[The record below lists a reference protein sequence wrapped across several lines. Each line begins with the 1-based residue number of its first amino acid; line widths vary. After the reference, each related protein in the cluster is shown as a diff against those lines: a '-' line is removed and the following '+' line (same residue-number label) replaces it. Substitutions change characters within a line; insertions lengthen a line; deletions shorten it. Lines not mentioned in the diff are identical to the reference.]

1 MKQLI
6 SLSILLLLF
15 LAACDSPVVN
25 PGSDRPLS
33 ARADHAPLALN
44 SGIQPGQP
52 DSVRQAAWNQF
63 KIRQGQGWR
72 VTWNEKTGIPLTV
85 FSGTS
90 QEPYPG
96 APEQAARAF
105 LKEHAGLFGMRAD
118 LAGLELD
125 RIHSLNDVTHVRFQ
139 QTHKGI
145 PVWEGDYVVHLRSD
159 GRVDMANGN
168 YYPFIEAATSKGIGE
183 AAARQTALNDLG
195 GAVPLYGEIQSEF
208 VIYPENRGESFFPA
222 WRVLIPASDPVGGD
236 WQYFVDAAG
245 GSIIEKVNLATAVTG
260 DGDIIDD
267 HPDLTPNPVNRDFYR
282 LDGSGSLRGT
292 FANVHN
298 DVNERAFSSVNS
310 FQYNTANTHFDEANV
325 YWHIDTYRADYLDNL
340 GFHSDIG
347 SDQDL
352 AAWVHDVT
360 RDPNN
365 ARYYPAQEEVRFGNN
380 LEFAKEDKIIYHE
393 FIHAVQ
399 DVINYLEPTPD
410 EEGAIG
416 EGTADYFAGSY
427 TGRPRI
433 GESVLINER
442 VIRDMNNPFIGTYD
456 EYLQIFEGDFD
467 RSPPDEVEEHDG
479 GELIAA
485 VLWDLRNA
493 IGSSTADFLAFDALA
508 RISSNPTFIEY
519 RDAMMAADNAAFGGA
534 NNDQIQN
541 TFAVRGIGEPVV
553 LEVSISG
560 TGTLEVH
567 QQGTW
572 TASAENAS
580 GSVSY
585 QWYYTDS
592 STGSWIPSGTDSN
605 TFSHSFSFTSTSAG
619 DTGVRVDITS
629 GSEQA
634 TDTLPVFV
642 TSGDCDPLTEICM
655 N

>member
-1 MKQLI
+1 MKPL
-6 SLSILLLLF
+6 ILLSTLFVLYLLS
-15 LAACDSPVVN
+15 CDSPVVN
-25 PGSDRPLS
+25 PGSDRQLS
-33 ARADHAPLALN
+33 ARADHAPLAMN
-44 SGIQPGQP
+44 SVIQSGQP
-52 DSVRQAAWNQF
+52 DSIRQAAWQQF
-63 KIRQGQGWR
+63 KTRQGQAWR
-72 VTWNEKTGIPLTV
+72 VTWNQKTGIPLTV

-90 QEPYPG
+90 KEPYPG

-125 RIHSLNDVTHVRFQ
+125 RIHNLHDVTHVRFQ
-139 QTHKGI
+139 QTYKGI
-145 PVWEGDYVVHLRSD
+145 PVWEGDYVVHLRSG

-168 YYPFIEAATSKGIGE
+168 YYPFIEASTSPGIGE
-183 AAARQTALNDLG
+183 AAARQAALNDLG
-195 GAVPLYGEIQSEF
+195 GAVTLYGEIQSEL

-222 WRVLIPASDPVGGD
+222 WRVLIPASAPVGGD
-236 WQYFVDAAG
+236 WQFFVDAAG
-245 GSIIEKVNLATAVTG
+245 GSIVEKVNLATAVTG

-267 HPDLTPNPVNRDFYR
+267 HPELTPDPVNRDFFR
-282 LDGSGSLRGT
+282 LDGSGYLRGT

-298 DVNERAFSSVNS
+298 DVSERAFSSVNS
-310 FQYNTANTHFDEANV
+310 FQYNTGNTHFDEANV

-352 AAWVHDVT
+352 EAWVHDVT

-365 ARYYPAQEEVRFGNN
+365 ARYYPVQEEVRFGNN

-399 DVINYLEPTPD
+399 DVINFLESSFD
-410 EEGAIG
+410 EEGALS

-427 TGRPRI
+427 AGTDRPRI
-433 GESVLINER
+433 GESILTDER
-442 VIRDMNNPFIGTYD
+442 FIRDMNDPYISTFD
-456 EYLQIFEGDFD
+456 EYQNQPNF
-467 RSPPDEVEEHDG
+467 PTVEPHDG

-485 VLWDLRNA
+485 VLWDLRNSGLGA
-493 IGSSTADFLAFDALA
+493 STTDFLAFDALG
-508 RISSNPTFIEY
+508 RISSAPTFIEY
-519 RDAMMAADNAAFGGA
+519 RDAMMAADDAAFGGL

-541 TFAVRGIGEPVV
+541 TFAARGIGEPVV
-553 LEVSISG
+553 LEVTISG
-560 TGTLEVH
+560 PGSLEIH
-567 QQGTW
+567 KQGTW
-572 TASAENAS
+572 TASVDNAS

-585 QWYYTDS
+585 QWYYTDR
-592 STGSWIPSGTDSN
+592 STSSWIPDGIDSN
-605 TFSHSFSFTSTSAG
+605 TYSHSFSFTSNTTG

-642 TSGDCDPLTEICM
+642 ISAECDPLTEICI